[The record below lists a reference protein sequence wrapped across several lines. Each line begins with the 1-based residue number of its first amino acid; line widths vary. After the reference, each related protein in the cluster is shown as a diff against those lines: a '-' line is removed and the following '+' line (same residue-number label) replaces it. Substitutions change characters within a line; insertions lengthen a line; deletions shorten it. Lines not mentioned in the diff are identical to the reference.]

1 MKNIVYIKAD
11 IVMWHDILIA
21 HLTTALIVG
30 LATCFDVHY
39 VVPASVIEVE
49 KQIKLKYAC

>member
-1 MKNIVYIKAD
+1 MKNIVYIIAD

-49 KQIKLKYAC
+49 KQIKLKYVC